1 MSKIITV
8 RLPEEISDK
17 LDDLSLEIRRKK
29 SFIIKSAL
37 EQYLDEY
44 ADYQIALDRLKN
56 LLSGCIISDLEKKI
70 AELKSRLPA
79 HSLKPPMIQQLE
91 ALDEKLEKAKK
102 TMQQP

>member
-8 RLPEEISDK
+8 RLPEEISEK

-44 ADYQIALDRLKN
+44 ADYQIALDRLRDKQDK
-56 LLSGCIISDLEKKI
+56 IITSEDLRK
-70 AELKSRLPA
+70 ELE
-79 HSLKPPMIQQLE
+79 I
-91 ALDEKLEKAKK
+91 
-102 TMQQP
+102 

>member
-44 ADYQIALDRLKN
+44 SDYQIALDRLKDKQDK
-56 LLSGCIISDLEKKI
+56 IITSEDLREEFGI
-70 AELKSRLPA
+70 
-79 HSLKPPMIQQLE
+79 
-91 ALDEKLEKAKK
+91 
-102 TMQQP
+102 

>member
-8 RLPEEISDK
+8 RLPEEVSKK

-44 ADYQIALDRLKN
+44 ADYQIALDRLKDKQDK
-56 LLSGCIISDLEKKI
+56 IITSEDLRK
-70 AELKSRLPA
+70 ELG
-79 HSLKPPMIQQLE
+79 I
-91 ALDEKLEKAKK
+91 
-102 TMQQP
+102 

>member
-44 ADYQIALDRLKN
+44 ADYQIALDRLKDKQDK
-56 LLSGCIISDLEKKI
+56 IITSEDLRE
-70 AELKSRLPA
+70 ELG
-79 HSLKPPMIQQLE
+79 I
-91 ALDEKLEKAKK
+91 
-102 TMQQP
+102 